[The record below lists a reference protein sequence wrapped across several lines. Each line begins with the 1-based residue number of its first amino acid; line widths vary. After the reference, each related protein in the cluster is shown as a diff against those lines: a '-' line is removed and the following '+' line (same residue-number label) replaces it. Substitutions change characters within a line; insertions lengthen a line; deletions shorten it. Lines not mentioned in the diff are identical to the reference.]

1 MKFVKIK
8 NGSPSTNGHKA
19 SFADYKIDQTDVK
32 IQWRGNSTYYIWKG
46 DKIVDLCKG
55 LKSAK
60 ELAKKYV

>member
-19 SFADYKIDQTDVK
+19 SFASYKIDQTDVK
-32 IQWRGNSTYYIWKG
+32 IQWRGNTTYYIWKG

-60 ELAKKYV
+60 ELAKTYV